1 MIQGNLLGFFM
12 FIFSG
17 IFVILGYYVL
27 KFPDWIVLITAGLVL
42 TAADLVFRLLKTAQK
57 GWLYKKEFGGYLYF
71 MPVWTFGIA
80 VVLINII
87 SHFTKK

>member
-17 IFVILGYYVL
+17 VFVGLGYYIL
-27 KFPDWIVLITAGLVL
+27 KFPDWIVLITAGLIL
-42 TAADLVFRLLKTAQK
+42 TATDLIFRVLKKEQN

-71 MPVWTFGIA
+71 IPVWAFG
-80 VVLINII
+80 VVVVIINII

>member
-17 IFVILGYYVL
+17 IFVISGYYVL

-57 GWLYKKEFGGYLYF
+57 GWLYKKESGGYLYF
-71 MPVWTFGIA
+71 MPVWAFGIA

>member
-17 IFVILGYYVL
+17 IFVVIGYYVL

-42 TAADLVFRLLKTAQK
+42 TATDLVFRILKTAQK
-57 GWLYKKEFGGYLYF
+57 GWLYKKELGGYLYF
-71 MPVWTFGIA
+71 MPVWAFGIVA
-80 VVLINII
+80 VLINII
-87 SHFTKK
+87 SHFTK

>member
-17 IFVILGYYVL
+17 IFVVIGYYVL
-27 KFPDWIVLITAGLVL
+27 KLPDWIVLITAGLVL
-42 TAADLVFRLLKTAQK
+42 TATDLVFRLLKNAQK
-57 GWLYKKEFGGYLYF
+57 GWLYKKELGGYLYF
-71 MPVWTFGIA
+71 MPVWAFGIVA
-80 VVLINII
+80 VLINGI